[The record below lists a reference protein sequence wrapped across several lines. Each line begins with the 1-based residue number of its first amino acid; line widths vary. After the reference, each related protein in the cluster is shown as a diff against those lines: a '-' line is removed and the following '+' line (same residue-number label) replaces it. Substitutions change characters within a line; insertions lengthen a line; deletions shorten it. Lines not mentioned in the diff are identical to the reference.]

1 MIKFFRK
8 IRQNLLTEN
17 KFSKYLLYAIG
28 EIILVVIGILIAL
41 SINNRNEYNKS
52 YINMINNLN
61 QIKYELGQDIN
72 VYKSDISYGNWFVN
86 YFNQVKLKEFDSI
99 NVKNTFKVISSNLNS
114 IDLIKSYN
122 KLNDSGN
129 MNIIK
134 DSILIS
140 SLHDYFLEEREKY
153 NKYAKY
159 IAGFTS
165 EKVEGYLNL

>member
-1 MIKFFRK
+1 
-8 IRQNLLTEN
+8 
-17 KFSKYLLYAIG
+17 
-28 EIILVVIGILIAL
+28 
-41 SINNRNEYNKS
+41 
-52 YINMINNLN
+52 MINNLN